1 MGRQGVR
8 VFAAG
13 LVLALA
19 VFGCG
24 EKEAPEYDES
34 EYEGALAI
42 IDGEP
47 LMPAVIDSRLE
58 NMAPEIRKDFDNPSM
73 LSSFIDREINMRV
86 WARAGEDAGIEE
98 SQEYKTLINNARTT
112 ILAELYNRGVRGKA
126 AALSERDL
134 REAYERDKHL
144 YTRPGNVEARHILCE
159 TEEAAREALEAVEGG
174 MPFEEAAE
182 RYSIDRYTSDK
193 GGDLGTLTRESPIPG
208 LGVSPEFYESVSSIE
223 AGKVGGPIRTARGFH
238 VVQVLGKRSD
248 EVRPF
253 SEVKGQL
260 ERRLTRDLA
269 EQGEVQDLRAL
280 WDRYDVKV
288 NETAIKKYVGYP
300 VTPEEF
306 IRQVREATSP
316 ADKIT
321 LCENMLSQ
329 FPDSQYAAY
338 AQFLRG
344 FTYSEELRNYIEA
357 LKSFEWIIEKH
368 PDSKLVPAARWMIE
382 NMQKEHPPLRNV
394 EHVVEIAERAGN

>member
-1 MGRQGVR
+1 MGSQGVKA
-8 VFAAG
+8 FAAG
-13 LVLALA
+13 MVLALA

-34 EYEGALAI
+34 EYEGALAV

-47 LMPAVIDSRLE
+47 LMPAVIESRLE
-58 NMAPEIRKDFDNPSM
+58 NMAPEIKKDFENPSM
-73 LSSFIDREINMRV
+73 LSAFIDREIDMRV

-98 SQEYKTLINNARTT
+98 SQEYKTLIGNARTT
-112 ILAELYNRGVRGKA
+112 ILAELYNRGVRAKA
-126 AALSERDL
+126 SALSERDL

-144 YTRPGNVEARHILCE
+144 YTRPGDVEARHILCE

-174 MPFEEAAE
+174 MQFEEAVE
-182 RYSIDRYTSDK
+182 KYSIDRYTSDK
-193 GGDLGTLTRESPIPG
+193 GGDLGRLTRESPIPG
-208 LGVSPEFYESVSSIE
+208 IGVSPEFYESISSIE
-223 AGKVGGPIRTARGFH
+223 AGEVGGPIRTARGFH

-253 SEVKGQL
+253 SEVKGQI
-260 ERRLTRDLA
+260 ERRLTRDLS
-269 EQGEVQDLRAL
+269 ERGEVEELKVL
-280 WDRYDVKV
+280 WDKYDVKV
-288 NETAIKKYVGYP
+288 NEIAIKRYVGYP

-306 IRQVREATSP
+306 IREIREATSP

-321 LCENMLSQ
+321 LCDNMTSQ
-329 FPDSQYAAY
+329 FPENKYAPY
-338 AQFLRG
+338 AQFVRG
-344 FTYSEELRNYIEA
+344 FTYSEELRNYVEA

-394 EHVVEIAERAGN
+394 EHVVEIAEGAGN

>member
-1 MGRQGVR
+1 MGSQGVKA
-8 VFAAG
+8 FAAG
-13 LVLALA
+13 MVLALA

-47 LMPAVIDSRLE
+47 LMPGVIESRLE
-58 NMAPEIRKDFDNPSM
+58 NMAPEIKKDFENPSM

-98 SQEYKTLINNARTT
+98 TQEYKTLIGNARTT
-112 ILAELYNRGVRGKA
+112 ILAELYNRGVRAKA
-126 AALSERDL
+126 SALSERDL

-144 YTRPGNVEARHILCE
+144 YTRPGYVEARHILCK

-174 MPFEEAAE
+174 MPFEEAVE
-182 RYSIDRYTSDK
+182 RYSIDGYTSDS
-193 GGDLGTLTRESPIPG
+193 GGDLGRLTRESPVPG
-208 LGVSPEFYESVSSIE
+208 IGVSPEFYESISSIE
-223 AGKVGGPIRTARGFH
+223 AGEVGGPIRTAGGFH

-253 SEVKGQL
+253 SEIKGQI
-260 ERRLTRDLA
+260 ERRLTRDLSDR
-269 EQGEVQDLRAL
+269 GEVEELKVL

-288 NETAIKKYVGYP
+288 NEIAIKRYVGYP

-306 IRQVREATSP
+306 ISQIREATSP

-321 LCENMLSQ
+321 LCDNMASQ
-329 FPDSQYAAY
+329 FPDNKYAPY
-338 AQFLRG
+338 AQFVRG
-344 FTYSEELRNYIEA
+344 FTYSEELRNYVEA

-368 PDSKLVPAARWMIE
+368 PNSKLVPAARWMIE

-394 EHVVEIAERAGN
+394 EHVVEIAEGAGN

>member
-1 MGRQGVR
+1 MGSQGVKA
-8 VFAAG
+8 FAAG
-13 LVLALA
+13 MVLALA

-34 EYEGALAI
+34 EYEGALAV

-47 LMPAVIDSRLE
+47 LMPAVIESRLE
-58 NMAPEIRKDFDNPSM
+58 NMAPEIKKDFENPSM
-73 LSSFIDREINMRV
+73 LSAFIDREIDMRV

-98 SQEYKTLINNARTT
+98 SQEYKTLIGNARTT
-112 ILAELYNRGVRGKA
+112 ILAELYNRGVRAKA
-126 AALSERDL
+126 SALSERDL

-144 YTRPGNVEARHILCE
+144 YTRPGDVEARHILCE

-174 MPFEEAAE
+174 MQFEEAVE
-182 RYSIDRYTSDK
+182 KYSIDRYTSDK
-193 GGDLGTLTRESPIPG
+193 GGDLGRLTRESPIPG
-208 LGVSPEFYESVSSIE
+208 IGVSPEFYESISSIE
-223 AGKVGGPIRTARGFH
+223 TGEVGGPIRTARGFH

-253 SEVKGQL
+253 SEVKGQI
-260 ERRLTRDLA
+260 ERRLTRDLS
-269 EQGEVQDLRAL
+269 ERGEVEELKVL
-280 WDRYDVKV
+280 WDKYDVKV
-288 NETAIKKYVGYP
+288 NEIAIKRYVGYP

-306 IRQVREATSP
+306 IREIREATSP

-321 LCENMLSQ
+321 LCDNMTSQ
-329 FPDSQYAAY
+329 FPENKYAPY
-338 AQFLRG
+338 AQFVRG
-344 FTYSEELRNYIEA
+344 FTYSEELRNYVEA

-394 EHVVEIAERAGN
+394 EHVVEIAEGAGN